1 MILTKL
7 KKEKRIASELAFWVI
22 KIKEKKH
29 FVSKNTFKKQV
40 DILLSLLLLL
50 LLLEKKDKK
59 HYALLKDF
67 NTFMYDHSFH
77 RERKHFCR

>member
-50 LLLEKKDKK
+50 EKKDKK

>member
-22 KIKEKKH
+22 KIKKKKH

-40 DILLSLLLLL
+40 DILLSLLL

>member
-7 KKEKRIASELAFWVI
+7 KKERRIASELAFWVI

-50 LLLEKKDKK
+50 LEKKDKK

>member
-7 KKEKRIASELAFWVI
+7 NKEKRIASELAIWVI
-22 KIKEKKH
+22 KITQKKH
-29 FVSKNTFKKQV
+29 FVSKNTFKKHV
-40 DILLSLLLLL
+40 DIFLLL
-50 LLLEKKDKK
+50 LLLEKKEKK

-67 NTFMYDHSFH
+67 NTFMYDHSLH

>member
-50 LLLEKKDKK
+50 LEKKDKK
-59 HYALLKDF
+59 HYALLQDF